1 MEDLFPLLIFLVI
14 VAVNAIKFFAERG
27 RKKPAP
33 QSGDAPPKRPSAFE
47 TFFEGLAKQMEPKTT
62 ELPDWPEN
70 RERPD
75 YAQEMEEFEH
85 PRAEEESPAIIP
97 PMKPPASPSPVV
109 IPRVGTRLRIQGR
122 ENLKRAML
130 AHIVFSPP
138 RALDPK
144 FSKTPRSQSV

>member
-14 VAVNAIKFFAERG
+14 IAVNVIKFFAG
-27 RKKPAP
+27 KDKPKKPVSRP
-33 QSGDAPPKRPSAFE
+33 GEAPPKRAVSSIE
-47 TFFEGLAKQMEPKTT
+47 TFFENLAKQMEPKTT

-75 YAQEMEEFEH
+75 YAQEMEEFES
-85 PRAEEESPAIIP
+85 PLPEEPVE
-97 PMKPPASPSPVV
+97 PPAAVSIPIKSSPEPTSVV
-109 IPRVGTRLRIQGR
+109 RTKTRLRIKGKK
-122 ENLKRAML
+122 NLKRAML

-144 FSKTPRSQSV
+144 FKNSLAQ